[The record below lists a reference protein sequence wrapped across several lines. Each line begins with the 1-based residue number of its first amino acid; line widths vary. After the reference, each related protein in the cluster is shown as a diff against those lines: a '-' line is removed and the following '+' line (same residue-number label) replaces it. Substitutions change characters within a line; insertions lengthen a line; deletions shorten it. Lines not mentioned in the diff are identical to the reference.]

1 MHSLIVVPGVTIGFN
16 STVHSVSEG
25 NGSVS
30 VTVSI
35 QSGTLARNANVRV
48 YSRDVSAQDHCE

>member
-16 STVHSVSEG
+16 STVYSVSEG

-35 QSGTLARNANVRV
+35 QSGTLARNAIVRV
-48 YSRDVSAQDHCE
+48 YSGDGSAQYRCE